1 MRATQGN
8 APFHERRHEI
18 GPADPLRLDAPLPPE
33 PYERYA
39 IRFYHPGVQGC
50 AQLGI
55 VIGLRDRVRGC
66 EVDRESIARIGG
78 VDHGIEHVGKRGC
91 IDAYAQ
97 EVYLPG
103 LMYR

>member
-39 IRFYHPGVQGC
+39 IRFYHPGVQAVG
-50 AQLGI
+50 QLGI
-55 VIGLRDRVRGC
+55 VYGLRDRASCCGG
-66 EVDRESIARIGG
+66 DRESIARIGG
-78 VDHGIEHVGKRGC
+78 VDHGVEHGDKRGC
-91 IDAYAQ
+91 IVGYAL

-103 LMYR
+103 LMY